1 MRSLDF
7 KEKLLEKGKR
17 ETTESLSRKLK
28 VSRPT
33 GWCHRTDLQ
42 SLYQKL
48 QQLEQDQT
56 DTKSLDPVRKPLI
69 DNLILH
75 HKE

>member
-1 MRSLDF
+1 MLYCAGADV
-7 KEKLLEKGKR
+7 KL
-17 ETTESLSRKLK
+17 
-28 VSRPT
+28 
-33 GWCHRTDLQ
+33 
-42 SLYQKL
+42 LYQKL